1 MIQGQML
8 PNSLRGKAIKDIINQ
23 NAISTIVEIGTWKG
37 LGSTKCIID
46 AMRSGIKF
54 ISIESNLEFHKIAIK
69 NLSKYSNKVE
79 LLHGTIV
86 NEEDLNIFVSDKEL
100 NIDQKQW
107 LKDDILNLKHCE
119 NILSKIPSSI
129 DFLLLDGGEFS
140 TYSEWLTLKDRTH
153 IVALDDISELKSFK
167 IHNELLSN
175 ESYELIFLTEEGNG
189 FSIFK
194 KIN

>member
-1 MIQGQML
+1 ML
-8 PNSLRGKAIKDIINQ
+8 PNSLRGMAIKNILDKYQIV
-23 NAISTIVEIGTWKG
+23 TIVEIGTWKG
-37 LGSTKCIID
+37 MGSTKCIID
-46 AMRSGIKF
+46 SLKPGMKF
-54 ISIESNLEFHKIAIK
+54 ISVESNLDFHKIAIK
-69 NLSKYSNKVE
+69 NLSKYSNKVK

-100 NIDQKQW
+100 NPDQKEW
-107 LKDDILNLKHCE
+107 LKDDILNLKNCE

-140 TYSEWLTLKDRTH
+140 TYSEWLTLKDRTQV
-153 IVALDDISELKSFK
+153 VALDDISELKSFK

-175 ESYELIFLTEEGNG
+175 ESYQLIFLTEEGNG